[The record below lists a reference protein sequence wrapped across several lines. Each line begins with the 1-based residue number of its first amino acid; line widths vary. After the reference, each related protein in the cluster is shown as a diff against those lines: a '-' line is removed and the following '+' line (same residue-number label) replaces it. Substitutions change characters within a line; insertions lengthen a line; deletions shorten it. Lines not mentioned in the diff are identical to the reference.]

1 MSLGAAGMHHMGLTV
16 SDLDRSVAFY
26 TRFGFDVTARI
37 EEEGEEVEHGV
48 GVAGAKLRV
57 ALLESENSRLELIQY
72 LNPGDGPK
80 PLPNNGTGAAHLCV
94 EVADVDR
101 AYEELRA
108 AGIDFFSEPVTHESG
123 IRWVYCRD
131 PDGITTELLQVL
143 E

>member
-1 MSLGAAGMHHMGLTV
+1 MHHMGLTV

-26 TRFGFDVTARI
+26 EQFGFEVTARI
-37 EEEGEEVEHGV
+37 EEEGREVEEGV
-48 GVAGAKLRV
+48 GVDGAKLRV

-72 LNPGDGPK
+72 VGPGDGPP

-94 EVADVDR
+94 EVADVDK
-101 AYEELRA
+101 AYEDLSA
-108 AGIDFFSEPVTHESG
+108 AGIDFFSEPITHESG